1 MADALYR
8 LQGVCHS
15 IFYEPI
21 NSKDYIKQ
29 IDMVFNRQGGLELLF
44 TEWAVL
50 KVELILRT
58 FIVRSIYLN

>member
-1 MADALYR
+1 MVDALYSK
-8 LQGVCHS
+8 QGVCHS

-21 NSKDYIKQ
+21 NSKGYIKQ
-29 IDMVFNRQGGLELLF
+29 LDMVFNRQGRLELLF